1 MFLSLIIPVYNAE
14 RYIGQCLDSLL
25 NQNLPDQDYEIVCV
39 NDGSKDR
46 SLSILEGYA
55 NAHANIRIVNKE
67 NGGVTTARNAGL
79 EAARGDFIWFI
90 DADDLVKENILAQLK
105 AMVPDTGCDRIVF
118 GAYEF
123 TDQMTEELLERSRT
137 GQLETN
143 TSWYDAV
150 VWRSLLRK
158 AFLREHNLYFRYPEL
173 THGEDGLFIYEVTL
187 DNPVTVSTEEVLY
200 FYRVHSGSADNT
212 FSLENHMRK
221 LRSHIRITV
230 ILQEHFRNLKNPE
243 ADSANKLMTFLWKS
257 LYEASQ
263 LPPKEA
269 QPAMQELKKHGLFP
283 CRRPA
288 NCNLETSYMADTG
301 TLLGRV
307 FDKVYMNLHTR
318 WGYTAMRLM
327 QKLR

>member
-79 EAARGDFIWFI
+79 DAAKGDFIWFI

-150 VWRSLLRK
+150 VWRSMLRK

-173 THGEDGLFIYEVTL
+173 THGEDGLFMYEVTL

-212 FSLENHMRK
+212 FSPENHMRK